1 MLMGGKAA
9 PVSKRSRKKTAS
21 GWQVYKSGLGAW
33 GEMGG
38 VKGTKAGKKKEKK
51 PHKYS
56 YHSRGSNRTAHW
68 GALVA
73 VLVLLREHVF
83 TADA

>member
-1 MLMGGKAA
+1 MGGDGG
-9 PVSKRSRKKTAS
+9 SKGNKSR
-21 GWQVYKSGLGAW
+21 
-33 GEMGG
+33 
-38 VKGTKAGKKKEKK
+38 KKKEKK